1 MVDKDGAMECMEGVA
16 LALALA
22 LALTIRVAPTDED
35 EVGYNVEIFIILGTV
50 VTGSTENGAGE

>member
-1 MVDKDGAMECMEGVA
+1 MECMEGVA